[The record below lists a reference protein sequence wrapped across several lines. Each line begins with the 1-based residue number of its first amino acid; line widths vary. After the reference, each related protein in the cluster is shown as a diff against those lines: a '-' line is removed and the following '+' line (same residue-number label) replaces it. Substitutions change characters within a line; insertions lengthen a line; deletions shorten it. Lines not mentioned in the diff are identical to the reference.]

1 MATVIPDKPA
11 QSSVVT
17 METKQSLIDK
27 GVKYCLASYVDV
39 HGIPKAKAVPVDH
52 FDRMMRGSELYTGA
66 ALDGMGQGPDDDELA
81 LYPDPEAVTVLPWE
95 PTVAWAPGNLHYHN
109 EPYSMCSRS
118 ILIRQIERAKAM
130 GFGFNLGIE
139 CEIFLVRREGDHVVP
154 ANPKSVLP
162 RAAYDVSSL
171 LDNLDWLDETVSYM
185 NQLGW
190 GVYSFDHEDA
200 NSQYEFDFA
209 YADVL
214 KMADR
219 YTLWKMMMKEVSKR
233 HDIIATFMPKPYAN
247 RTGSGS
253 HFNMSMESL
262 ATGDNIF
269 GDSSDKRNC
278 GLSKIAY
285 QFLAG
290 VLQHAPAIVAVT
302 CPIVN
307 SYKRLVKTG
316 SMTGYTWAP
325 VFISYGGNNRTH
337 MMRVPMLRPEIETG
351 EGINLSSARIES
363 RAVDPAMNVY
373 LSAAMM
379 LAAGLDG
386 IENDLDPGDP
396 ENINMYDLSEK
407 EIAQKGVKMLP
418 RTLLEAIEE
427 FEKDPF
433 TSTVLGEGLTQSYV
447 KLKTAEWWDF
457 HNAISSWEIEKYLDK
472 F

>member
-1 MATVIPDKPA
+1 
-11 QSSVVT
+11 
-17 METKQSLIDK
+17 
-27 GVKYCLASYVDV
+27 
-39 HGIPKAKAVPVDH
+39 
-52 FDRMMRGSELYTGA
+52 
-66 ALDGMGQGPDDDELA
+66 
-81 LYPDPEAVTVLPWE
+81 
-95 PTVAWAPGNLHYHN
+95 
-109 EPYSMCSRS
+109 
-118 ILIRQIERAKAM
+118 
-130 GFGFNLGIE
+130 
-139 CEIFLVRREGDHVVP
+139 
-154 ANPKSVLP
+154 
-162 RAAYDVSSL
+162 
-171 LDNLDWLDETVSYM
+171 
-185 NQLGW
+185 
-190 GVYSFDHEDA
+190 
-200 NSQYEFDFA
+200 SQYEFDFA

-253 HFNMSMESL
+253 HFNMSMVSL

-269 GDSSDKRNC
+269 GDISDKRNC

-407 EIAQKGVKMLP
+407 EIAEKGVKMLP
-418 RTLLEAIEE
+418 RTLFEAIEE

>member
-1 MATVIPDKPA
+1 MATETLAEPSQA
-11 QSSVVT
+11 SAGQ
-17 METKQSLIDK
+17 METKTSLIDK

-39 HGIPKAKAVPVDH
+39 HGVPKAKAVPVDH

-66 ALDGMGQGPDDDELA
+66 ALDGLGQGPNDDELA
-81 LYPDPEAVTVLPWE
+81 LYPDPQAVTVLPWE

-130 GFGFNLGIE
+130 GFGLNLGIE

-162 RAAYDVSSL
+162 RAAYDVSGL

-269 GDSSDKRNC
+269 GDISDKRNC

-373 LSAAMM
+373 LAAAMM

-407 EIAQKGVKMLP
+407 ELAQKGVKMLP